1 MEKELKDFWVYIKSL
16 EDYRTQ
22 VNEILEAPSLSQK
35 GKELR
40 IAELNKLIEGQD
52 VEVDNRIQYLG
63 SLFRKIAKLPNLNQ
77 EEAIQFSDLSK
88 KREALFAK
96 ESPIMYRLKSVGDYV
111 SNKWKNLFGR
121 PTVEVAPTTKESKE
135 SLFSKS
141 RFKSKKL
148 TSTIEAPVTE
158 EPAEDISLRQGQT
171 KQSWWAKSKNPEAEA
186 SLGIK
191 KLNQERMEK
200 TVSMERKKRH

>member
-1 MEKELKDFWVYIKSL
+1 MFQI
-16 EDYRTQ
+16 
-22 VNEILEAPSLSQK
+22 N
-35 GKELR
+35 GKICLVDQR
-40 IAELNKLIEGQD
+40 SKL
-52 VEVDNRIQYLG
+52 L
-63 SLFRKIAKLPNLNQ
+63 
-77 EEAIQFSDLSK
+77 
-88 KREALFAK
+88 
-96 ESPIMYRLKSVGDYV
+96 
-111 SNKWKNLFGR
+111 
-121 PTVEVAPTTKESKE
+121 PTTKESKE

-171 KQSWWAKSKNPEAEA
+171 KQSWWAKSKNPEAKA

-200 TVSMERKKRH
+200 TVSMEKKKRGIRKNLEKN